1 MASITGWRRWLF
13 FLCLVMSAWSIAG
26 LIANPDFSVGQEAT
40 SVQVLGVDFN
50 AWHALAGLAIF
61 LPGLVAAHRDAYAV
75 PYTWAAIVSMSGGL
89 LGLFTDRPLGLF
101 YFANV
106 ASDIALHL
114 GTVAAFAA
122 LLLLRRWELGRSLG
136 SMSVTRDADG

>member
-13 FLCLVMSAWSIAG
+13 VVCALQSLWSVAG
-26 LIANPDFSVGQEAT
+26 LIANPDFSVGKAAT
-40 SVQVLGVDFN
+40 SVQILGVDFN
-50 AWHALAGLAIF
+50 GWHAVAGLAIF
-61 LPGLVAAHRDAYAV
+61 LPGLLAATREEYAV
-75 PYTWAAIVSMSGGL
+75 PYTWAAIPAMLGGL

-114 GTVAAFAA
+114 GSVAVFA
-122 LLLLRRWELGRSLG
+122 LLLAMRRRT
-136 SMSVTRDADG
+136 VTRDLGPSPTRQG